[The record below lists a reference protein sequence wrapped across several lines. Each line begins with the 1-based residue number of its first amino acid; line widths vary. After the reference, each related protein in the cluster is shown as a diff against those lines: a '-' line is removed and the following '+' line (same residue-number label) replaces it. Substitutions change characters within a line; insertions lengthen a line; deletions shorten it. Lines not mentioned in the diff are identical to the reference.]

1 MWISLLGL
9 SFFVLSSD
17 YKKSMLQEI
26 YYLCRH
32 VNMTYTDG
40 MTMPTYERKFFVNML
55 IEEFNKKNEQIEKQN
70 NKIRR

>member
-1 MWISLLGL
+1 
-9 SFFVLSSD
+9 
-17 YKKSMLQEI
+17 MLQEI

>member
-1 MWISLLGL
+1 MLKSLLGQ

-32 VNMTYTDG
+32 VNMTYTDC
-40 MTMPTYERKFFVNML
+40 MIMPTYERKFFINTL
-55 IEEFNKKNEQIEKQN
+55 IEEFNKKNEEIEKQN